1 MPRLSTLRCALI
13 ATSLFA
19 TSASA
24 AELWATTQ
32 DSFGNARAIQYDLA
46 TGNIVQGVRL
56 DFNLSGAD
64 SPISWDRMGSIAF
77 DPEGKL
83 WGTTQ
88 DSFGN
93 ARAIQYDLATGNI
106 VQGMRLD
113 FNLSGS
119 DSPIAWAR
127 MGAIAFRDDPTAAVP
142 EPATWLMM
150 ILGFAAVGMTA
161 RRRGGRGLTAAQA

>member
-46 TGNIVQGVRL
+46 TGNIAQGVRL
-56 DFNLSGAD
+56 DFNLSGA
-64 SPISWDRMGSIAF
+64 
-77 DPEGKL
+77 
-83 WGTTQ
+83 
-88 DSFGN
+88 
-93 ARAIQYDLATGNI
+93 
-106 VQGMRLD
+106 
-113 FNLSGS
+113 